1 MWRRTYDDLI
11 AWKDSENR
19 MPLLMRGVR
28 QSGKTYILRKFGEER
43 FDNTVYVNLESE
55 KGMRAVFDRDL
66 DPSRIIEDIS
76 SIKGEDIVEGRTLV
90 ILDEIQACP
99 DAITSLKYFSTV
111 PGPFSSMRSC
121 AL

>member
-1 MWRRTYDDLI
+1 MWRRAYNDLI

-28 QSGKTYILRKFGEER
+28 QSGKTYLLRKFGEER

-55 KGMRAVFDRDL
+55 KGIRSVFDRDL

-90 ILDEIQACP
+90 ILDEIQA
-99 DAITSLKYFSTV
+99 
-111 PGPFSSMRSC
+111 
-121 AL
+121 